1 MSDKLPTREEY
12 RKKEVEENKTGTKK
26 VPEQKKKI
34 RKEKNKGQKKFD
46 EIDNME
52 SANDFYE
59 DKRLVKQVKKKKRR
73 FRKWV
78 VFLFFIFFLLILI
91 GSSIGIYIWLHD
103 NNDIKNLQN
112 DVVDDTNVNEK
123 EDNENTENINPPEN
137 MDDDYWNYIKMNLLE
152 VDFNDLLE
160 KNSDTVGWIQV
171 KGTNIN
177 YPIVQTTDND
187 YYLDHAFDKT
197 ENKAGWVFMD
207 YRNNPVDL
215 NQNTIIYAHS
225 RYNGTM
231 FGSLKNILNSSWYT
245 NKENHII
252 RLSTPTENTMWQVF
266 SVYTIEKES
275 YYITP
280 SFSSTES
287 YQNFLNTIKGRS
299 EVDFSGTVNTG
310 DKVLTLST
318 CKDNF
323 GNRIVMHAKLI
334 KKEIR

>member
-1 MSDKLPTREEY
+1 MSDKLSTREEY
-12 RKKEVEENKTGTKK
+12 RK
-26 VPEQKKKI
+26 
-34 RKEKNKGQKKFD
+34 R
-46 EIDNME
+46 
-52 SANDFYE
+52 
-59 DKRLVKQVKKKKRR
+59 KKKKLR

-78 VFLFFIFFLLILI
+78 IVVFFIFFLSILSV
-91 GSSIGIYIWLHD
+91 GSIGIYFWLND
-103 NNDIKNLQN
+103 NNEIDKIQEK
-112 DVVDDTNVNEK
+112 VVDDTKVKEK
-123 EDNENTENINPPEN
+123 EDNDNTEQINPPE
-137 MDDDYWNYIKMNLLE
+137 DKADDYWDYIKMNLLE
-152 VDFNDLLE
+152 VDFNDLLA

-171 KGTNIN
+171 QGTNIN
-177 YPIVQTTDND
+177 YPIVQTTNND
-187 YYLDHAFDKT
+187 YYLNHAFDKT
-197 ENKAGWVFMD
+197 ENKAGWVYMD
-207 YRNNPVDL
+207 YRNNAVNF

-266 SVYTIEKES
+266 SVYTIPKES

-280 SFSSTES
+280 SFPTDES
-287 YQNFLNTIKGRS
+287 YQEFLNTIKGRS
-299 EVDFSGTVNTG
+299 EVDFSGTVSTG

-334 KKEIR
+334 KKEIRYCF

>member
-12 RKKEVEENKTGTKK
+12 RK
-26 VPEQKKKI
+26 
-34 RKEKNKGQKKFD
+34 
-46 EIDNME
+46 M
-52 SANDFYE
+52 
-59 DKRLVKQVKKKKRR
+59 KKKKLR

-78 VFLFFIFFLLILI
+78 IAVFFVFFLSILSI
-91 GSSIGIYIWLHD
+91 GSIGIYFWLND
-103 NNDIKNLQN
+103 NKEINKIQEK
-112 DVVDDTNVNEK
+112 VVDDTNVKEK
-123 EDNENTENINPPEN
+123 EDNDNTEQINPPEN
-137 MDDDYWNYIKMNLLE
+137 EADDYWDYIKMNLLE
-152 VDFNDLLE
+152 VDFNDLLI

-177 YPIVQTTDND
+177 YPIVQTTNND
-187 YYLDHAFDKT
+187 YYLNHAFDKT

-207 YRNNPVDL
+207 YRNNAVEL

-231 FGSLKNILNSSWYT
+231 FGSLKNILKSSWYT
-245 NKENHII
+245 KKENHII

-266 SVYTIEKES
+266 SVYTIAKES

-280 SFSSTES
+280 SFSTTES
-287 YQNFLNTIKGRS
+287 YQEFLNTIKGRS
-299 EVDFSGTVNTG
+299 EVDFSGTVNTN

-334 KKEIR
+334 KKEMRN